1 MRKRLVFSALLA
13 GVVGVVVGC
22 ADGGRSIVGPNR
34 VDASAEL
41 LEGVTS
47 TVSSLLI
54 APLNRTT
61 ALPSDVV
68 WSFTVGSGGG
78 SSTNTAVGLTI
89 RIPAGAVSA
98 PTTITVRALAGK
110 PVAYAFEP
118 HGLVFNKKAY
128 LTQDLRGTSAGGV
141 LSLPLLSG
149 AHFAT
154 DELVLNEDGLAVVTE
169 IVPAIANPLSRNVT
183 FGIGHFSGWIIATG
197 RSSEAE

>member
-1 MRKRLVFSALLA
+1 MRKRVMFPALLA
-13 GVVGVVVGC
+13 SVLGVVVGC

-34 VDASAEL
+34 VDAPAAL
-41 LEGVTS
+41 LEGATS
-47 TVSSLLI
+47 SITSLLI

-68 WSFTVGSGGG
+68 WSFTVGTGGG
-78 SSTNTAVGLTI
+78 SSTNTATGLTI
-89 RIPAGAVSA
+89 RVPSGALSA

-118 HGLVFNKKAY
+118 HGLVFNKQAY
-128 LTQDLRGTSAGGV
+128 LTQDLRGTEVDV
-141 LSLPLLSG
+141 LSSLPLLRG

-154 DELVLNEDGLAVVTE
+154 DELVLNEEGLAVVTE
-169 IVPAIANPLSRNVT
+169 IVPALVNLLSRSVT

-197 RSSEAE
+197 RSSEE